1 MGRGKGLGASDTRVW
16 GVEIDYIAKGFNSFK
31 KKKKKSPPDTLDPHG
46 SRMLRGKGG
55 GVRIFLKGT
64 DLFPASPP
72 CSPIC
77 HTYPA
82 F

>member
-31 KKKKKSPPDTLDPHG
+31 KKKKKVPQIPLTLTEAECCG
-46 SRMLRGKGG
+46 GKG